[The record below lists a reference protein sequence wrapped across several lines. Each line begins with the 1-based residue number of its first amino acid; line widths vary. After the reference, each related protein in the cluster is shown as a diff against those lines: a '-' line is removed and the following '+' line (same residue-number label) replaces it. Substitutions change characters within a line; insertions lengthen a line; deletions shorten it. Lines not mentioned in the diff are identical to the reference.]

1 MNASEPITQLLGPAS
16 KTSFIYGTAWKKDRT
31 KDLVLKA
38 LKSGFTAIDTAA
50 QPRHY
55 QEPLVGSAIRE
66 ALASGVIS
74 RDALY
79 IQTKFTA
86 PGGQDLKNIPYDPHA
101 PLEAQIHTSVA
112 SSLENLR
119 PRDDLASVQES
130 TIDCLVMHSPLDT
143 LQDTL
148 AAWKLLESYVP
159 DKIRRLG
166 ISNTDFSILKA
177 IYDAAEVKP
186 SVVQNRFYA
195 RTRYDVQ
202 IRKFCRDN
210 GIVYQSF
217 WTLTGN
223 PELLK
228 SQAVVKIST
237 DSGVSREVALY
248 ALVMGIGA
256 APLNGTTSVEHM
268 RKDLE
273 DVARVRN
280 WTFVYGE
287 KWRGILEEFRRS
299 IGDTA

>member
-1 MNASEPITQLLGPAS
+1 MNTSDAIKNLLGPSS
-16 KTSFIYGTAWKKDRT
+16 KTPFIYGTAWKKDRT
-31 KDLVLKA
+31 KDLVKQA
-38 LKSGFTAIDTAA
+38 LQAGFTAIDTAA

-55 QEPLVGSAIRE
+55 QEPLVGAAIRE
-66 ALASGVIS
+66 ALAIGTIA

-86 PGGQDLKNIPYDPHA
+86 PGGQDLKNMPYDPNA

-119 PRDDLASVQES
+119 PRDDLASVQDA
-130 TIDCLVMHSPLDT
+130 TLDCLVMHSPLDT

-166 ISNTDFSILKA
+166 ISNTDLATLKA
-177 IYDAAEVKP
+177 IHDAADVKP
-186 SVVQNRFYA
+186 SVVQNRFYP

-202 IRKFCRDN
+202 LRAFCREH

-228 SQAVVKIST
+228 SQAVSKLST
-237 DSGVSREVALY
+237 DAGVSKEVALY
-248 ALVMGIGA
+248 ALVMA
-256 APLNGTTSVEHM
+256 LHVAPLNGTTSAEHM

-273 DVARVRN
+273 DIARVKN
-280 WTFVYGE
+280 WTFVYGD
-287 KWRGILEEFRRS
+287 KWKAILEDFRRS
-299 IGDTA
+299 IGDA